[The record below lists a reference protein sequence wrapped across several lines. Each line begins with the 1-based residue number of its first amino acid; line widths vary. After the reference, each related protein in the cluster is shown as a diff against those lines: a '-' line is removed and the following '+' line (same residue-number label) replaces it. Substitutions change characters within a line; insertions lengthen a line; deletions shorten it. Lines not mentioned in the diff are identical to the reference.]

1 MKNND
6 LQIWFENTNKR
17 IIIDSEKKDR
27 ILKMLSDEVSKKE
40 ITPVNNWF
48 QTVRS
53 QLYYMD
59 KHLWLIDFIMNLA
72 IAAVFLVLKRYD
84 ISAKDITVF
93 AMAASSVS
101 GWISI
106 LILSN
111 IFTGGMAE
119 LFDTCYFNV
128 RQLAAIEIT
137 ILGSLN
143 LITFMFITIYVS
155 GQWKIWFLQV
165 GVYIGVPF
173 LFTVSICMAILLTE
187 TGRRKT
193 YFLVIGMLSVIIIL
207 GLSSV
212 PGLYFASA
220 FTIWCIAFVIG
231 CIFLCMQIRRLFIEI
246 NKGDILCI
254 D

>member
-1 MKNND
+1 M
-6 LQIWFENTNKR
+6 
-17 IIIDSEKKDR
+17 
-27 ILKMLSDEVSKKE
+27 
-40 ITPVNNWF
+40 
-48 QTVRS
+48 
-53 QLYYMD
+53 
-59 KHLWLIDFIMNLA
+59 
-72 IAAVFLVLKRYD
+72 
-84 ISAKDITVF
+84 
-93 AMAASSVS
+93 
-101 GWISI
+101 
-106 LILSN
+106 
-111 IFTGGMAE
+111 
-119 LFDTCYFNV
+119 
-128 RQLAAIEIT
+128 T

-231 CIFLCMQIRRLFIEI
+231 CIFLCMQIRQLFIEI
-246 NKGDILCI
+246 NKGDILCT